1 MKNRQAAVGFIFITL
16 LLDVI
21 GLGIII
27 PVIPSLIQELTGGD
41 MSEAARYG
49 GWLIGSYALVQF
61 LCAPFVG
68 ALSDRF
74 GRRPV
79 LLLSLLGFG
88 LDYLVL
94 AIAPSIAWL
103 FVARVIAGFFGASFT
118 TGAAYIADV
127 SSPDKRAQNFGLIGA
142 AFGLGFIIGPVTGGL
157 LGELGARVPFYA
169 AAALT
174 LLNFL
179 YGYFILPESLPESN
193 RRAFEWKRANPLGTL
208 LALKRY
214 PAVAS
219 LIGSLTFI
227 YIASHAVQ
235 GTWSYF
241 SMEKFGWSESMVG
254 YSLGMVGVMSALVQG
269 LLIRKIIPWLGSFK
283 ALVFGIA
290 LNFIGLI
297 LFSIASSGWMLF
309 VFVIPYTLGG
319 IAGPALQ
326 GILSNQVPANEQGQL
341 QGALTSMM
349 SATGIV
355 GPLVMTSIFSYYS
368 HAESEIYFPG
378 APFVAGAI
386 LVAIAL
392 GLIVRKGEVGTLG
405 TAAENSSVS

>member
-1 MKNRQAAVGFIFITL
+1 MKNRQAAVGFIFVTL

-41 MSEAARYG
+41 MSLAAQYG

-61 LCAPFVG
+61 ICAPFVG
-68 ALSDRF
+68 ALSDRY

-94 AIAPSIAWL
+94 AIAPTIGWL
-103 FVARVIAGFFGASFT
+103 FIARIIAGFFGASFT

-127 SSPDKRAQNFGLIGA
+127 STPEKRAQNFGLLGA

-157 LGELGARVPFYA
+157 LGEIGSRVPFYA
-169 AAALT
+169 AAGLT
-174 LLNFL
+174 LLNGL
-179 YGYFILPESLPESN
+179 YGYFILPESLPVEN
-193 RRAFEWKRANPLGTL
+193 RRPFAWKRANPLGTL

-235 GTWSYF
+235 GTWAYF
-241 SMEKFGWSESMVG
+241 RWRNFNGPKRWSD
-254 YSLGMVGVMSALVQG
+254 
-269 LLIRKIIPWLGSFK
+269 
-283 ALVFGIA
+283 
-290 LNFIGLI
+290 
-297 LFSIASSGWMLF
+297 
-309 VFVIPYTLGG
+309 
-319 IAGPALQ
+319 
-326 GILSNQVPANEQGQL
+326 
-341 QGALTSMM
+341 
-349 SATGIV
+349 
-355 GPLVMTSIFSYYS
+355 
-368 HAESEIYFPG
+368 
-378 APFVAGAI
+378 
-386 LVAIAL
+386 
-392 GLIVRKGEVGTLG
+392 
-405 TAAENSSVS
+405 TA

>member
-1 MKNRQAAVGFIFITL
+1 VKNRQAAVGFIFITL

-41 MSEAARYG
+41 MSEAAQYG

-61 LCAPFVG
+61 LCAPLVG

-94 AIAPSIAWL
+94 AIAPSIGWL

-127 SSPDKRAQNFGLIGA
+127 STPDKRAQNFGLIGA

-169 AAALT
+169 AAGLT

-193 RRAFEWKRANPLGTL
+193 RRAFEWSRANPLGTL

-214 PAVAS
+214 PAVAR

-235 GTWSYF
+235 GTWSY
-241 SMEKFGWSESMVG
+241 
-254 YSLGMVGVMSALVQG
+254 
-269 LLIRKIIPWLGSFK
+269 
-283 ALVFGIA
+283 
-290 LNFIGLI
+290 
-297 LFSIASSGWMLF
+297 
-309 VFVIPYTLGG
+309 
-319 IAGPALQ
+319 
-326 GILSNQVPANEQGQL
+326 
-341 QGALTSMM
+341 
-349 SATGIV
+349 
-355 GPLVMTSIFSYYS
+355 
-368 HAESEIYFPG
+368 
-378 APFVAGAI
+378 
-386 LVAIAL
+386 
-392 GLIVRKGEVGTLG
+392 
-405 TAAENSSVS
+405 

>member
-1 MKNRQAAVGFIFITL
+1 M
-16 LLDVI
+16 
-21 GLGIII
+21 
-27 PVIPSLIQELTGGD
+27 
-41 MSEAARYG
+41 
-49 GWLIGSYALVQF
+49 
-61 LCAPFVG
+61 
-68 ALSDRF
+68 
-74 GRRPV
+74 
-79 LLLSLLGFG
+79 
-88 LDYLVL
+88 
-94 AIAPSIAWL
+94 
-103 FVARVIAGFFGASFT
+103 
-118 TGAAYIADV
+118 
-127 SSPDKRAQNFGLIGA
+127 
-142 AFGLGFIIGPVTGGL
+142 
-157 LGELGARVPFYA
+157 PFYA
-169 AAALT
+169 AAGLT

-193 RRAFEWKRANPLGTL
+193 RRAFEWSRANPLGTL

-254 YSLGMVGVMSALVQG
+254 YSLGLVGVMSALVQG

-283 ALVFGIA
+283 ALVFGIG

-309 VFVIPYTLGG
+309 AFVIPYTLGG

-355 GPLVMTSIFSYYS
+355 GPLMMTSIFSYYT
-368 HAESEIYFPG
+368 HAESGIYFPG
-378 APFVAGAI
+378 APFLAGAI

-392 GLIVRKGEVGTLG
+392 GLILRKGEAGTLG
-405 TAAENSSVS
+405 TAAEESSVS